1 MLRRKNNQRHV
12 KSLLLLPI
20 FILCLASVGASS
32 LIMILL
38 TATAT
43 GSSPVV
49 AVYAQNEEQKIASP
63 SSSSFA
69 TSSCVSLDNES
80 KRIFITCDATFAD
93 VKKEITDKSILKSE
107 GGVSGNSGSY
117 ILDATI
123 IVNNSATTFSMS
135 SSELK
140 WLKIV
145 GPNSISV
152 YGGKLNIDGIK
163 ITSWD
168 PVTNSVVD
176 ENATDGATP
185 RAWIALYGTE
195 GGHIRNSEIS
205 HLGYNASKTG
215 LVGLSLYRSSH
226 DFEISNSDFHHM
238 WFAFY
243 SSGAYN
249 VTIDKN
255 NYHDN
260 LFYALNPHT
269 GTHDMQITNN
279 QIHDNK
285 GFGMICS
292 LNCYN
297 ILIDGN
303 NVYRNVK
310 AGIMLSRN
318 TSNSEVSNNIV
329 HDHPADFGIFVSQSP
344 NNYIRNNILTNNL
357 YGIYVK
363 TPTSTGNIIENNTI
377 NGSKYGMAFVTT
389 TSNTATNNAIN
400 NASSYEYYLSNAS
413 KLTIDGQKTFSSPS
427 TRIRGQTDTNEVTIQ
442 NSGTIKI
449 TGNSSSNN
457 TNDNM
462 VNTQVTPH
470 TISLTGGNA
479 ITVDSVVVG
488 SAAPTS
494 SVDAGSTSTSNSTQ
508 DKTTDDSTTNSKNN
522 DSASSSAQQ
531 DKPTSHD
538 SSDDHKGK
546 DGKKHDR
553 KEGDKIV
560 FDLNVQDGKKHDR
573 KEGDKIVFDLRA

>member
-1 MLRRKNNQRHV
+1 MLRGKKNQTRS
-12 KSLLLLPI
+12 KGLLLVPI
-20 FILCLASVGASS
+20 FILCLVSVGTSS
-32 LIMILL
+32 LIMIFW
-38 TATAT
+38 TSISAA
-43 GSSPVV
+43 
-49 AVYAQNEEQKIASP
+49 YAQKEEQRPSPLP
-63 SSSSFA
+63 SS
-69 TSSCVSLDNES
+69 CISLDSES
-80 KRIFITCDATFAD
+80 KRIFITCDATFTD
-93 VKKEITDKSILKSE
+93 VKKEITDESILKSE
-107 GGVSGNSGSY
+107 GGGVSGGSGNY
-117 ILDATI
+117 ILNASI

-152 YGGKLNIDGIK
+152 YGGAKINFDGIK

-168 PVTNSVVD
+168 PSSNSVID
-176 ENATDGATP
+176 ENADGTIP
-185 RAWIALYGTE
+185 RAWIVLYGTE

-205 HLGYNASKTG
+205 HLGYNASTSG
-215 LVGLSLYRSSH
+215 AAGVSLYKSSH
-226 DFEISNSDFHHM
+226 DFEISNSVFHHM

-249 VTIDKN
+249 VTIDN
-255 NYHDN
+255 SNYHDN
-260 LFYALNPHT
+260 LFYALDPHT
-269 GTHDMQITNN
+269 GRHDMQVTNN

-292 LNCYN
+292 LDCYN

-303 NVYRNVK
+303 NVYRNGK

-329 HDHPADFGIFVSQSP
+329 HDQPSHFGIFVSQSP
-344 NNYIRNNILTNNL
+344 NNHIHDNVLTNNL

-363 TPTSTGNIIENNTI
+363 TPTSTGNIIENNSI

-427 TRIRGQTDTNEVTIQ
+427 TRIRGQTDINEVTIQ

-457 TNDNM
+457 NNTNDTM
-462 VNTQVTPH
+462 VNTQATPH
-470 TISLTGGNA
+470 TISLTGGTT
-479 ITVDSVVVG
+479 ITIDSVVVG

-494 SVDAGSTSTSNSTQ
+494 SSGVATTSTSNS
-508 DKTTDDSTTNSKNN
+508 NN

-531 DKPTSHD
+531 DKPISHEDKAPTHD

-553 KEGDKIV
+553 EEGDKI
-560 FDLNVQDGKKHDR
+560 
-573 KEGDKIVFDLRA
+573 IFDLRA

>member
-1 MLRRKNNQRHV
+1 MLRGKKNQTRS
-12 KSLLLLPI
+12 KGLLLVPI
-20 FILCLASVGASS
+20 FILCLVSVGTSS
-32 LIMILL
+32 LIMIFW
-38 TATAT
+38 TSISAA
-43 GSSPVV
+43 
-49 AVYAQNEEQKIASP
+49 YAQKEEQRPSPLP
-63 SSSSFA
+63 SS
-69 TSSCVSLDNES
+69 CISLDSES
-80 KRIFITCDATFAD
+80 KRIFITCDATFSD
-93 VKKEITDKSILKSE
+93 VKKEITDKAILKSE
-107 GGVSGNSGSY
+107 GGISGSGNSGNY

-152 YGGKLNIDGIK
+152 YGGKINIDGIK

-176 ENATDGATP
+176 ENATDGTTP

-205 HLGYNASKTG
+205 HMGYNASKTG

-226 DFEISNSDFHHM
+226 NFEISNSDFHHM

-260 LFYALNPHT
+260 LFYALDPHT
-269 GTHDMQITNN
+269 GTHDMQVTNN

-303 NVYRNVK
+303 NVYRNGQE
-310 AGIMLSRN
+310 GIMLSRN
-318 TSNSEVSNNIV
+318 TSNSEVSKNIV
-329 HDHPADFGIFVSQSP
+329 HDHPNDFGIFVSQSP
-344 NNYIRNNILTNNL
+344 NNHIHDNVLTNNL
-357 YGIYVK
+357 YGIYVRRL
-363 TPTSTGNIIENNTI
+363 TSTGNIIENNSI
-377 NGSKYGMAFVTT
+377 NGSKYGMAFVAT
-389 TSNTATNNAIN
+389 TSNTVRNNIIN
-400 NASSYEYYLSNAS
+400 NASTFEYYLNNAS
-413 KLTIDGQKTFSSPS
+413 KLTIDSQTFSSPS

-449 TGNSSSNN
+449 TGNNN
-457 TNDNM
+457 TNDD
-462 VNTQVTPH
+462 
-470 TISLTGGNA
+470 TIDTKTHPYTSSLTNTT
-479 ITVDSVVVG
+479 ITVDSIG
-488 SAAPTS
+488 SAS
-494 SVDAGSTSTSNSTQ
+494 AGGDTNSKSTSNSTQ
-508 DKTTDDSTTNSKNN
+508 N
-522 DSASSSAQQ
+522 
-531 DKPTSHD
+531 
-538 SSDDHKGK
+538 
-546 DGKKHDR
+546 
-553 KEGDKIV
+553 
-560 FDLNVQDGKKHDR
+560 
-573 KEGDKIVFDLRA
+573 